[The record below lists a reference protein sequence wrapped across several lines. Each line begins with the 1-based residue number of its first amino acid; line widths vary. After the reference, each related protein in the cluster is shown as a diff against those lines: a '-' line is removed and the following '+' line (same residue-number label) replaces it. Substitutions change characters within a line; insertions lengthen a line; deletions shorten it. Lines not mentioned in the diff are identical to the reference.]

1 MKLILTL
8 LSIVFTISVVSC
20 VSSEKSE
27 EKSWSG
33 SMQDLSKELVDIMP
47 YIYSQKDFYDKENY
61 KKIKLSISKF
71 VQASHE
77 VSPKQGKKFFGDDP
91 IIQYSLR
98 QLNNDMQLAYRS
110 FESGKVEF
118 ANDMLRQSL
127 NTCFQCHTRANVGP
141 EFKNLKLNLSG
152 LRMTPLEKADV
163 HVALR
168 QYDEA
173 LEILKSEIVSPA
185 SYYERPFV
193 IEKALEKYL
202 ALMVRVKKNYPQAI
216 TTLDRFNDRDS
227 LPVYLTDKAKAWRK
241 SLVYWNNKT
250 LNKKDLNK
258 LMTRS
263 EKLQDE
269 VSYQAGFVEN
279 LIASNLLH
287 ELISQ
292 SKNATQKAK
301 YYHQLGEIYESL
313 IDLGFW
319 SLPESYYEA
328 CVKEVPKTAMAK
340 KCFRDYERNIL
351 MGFSGSAG
359 VFIPEDEQQKIKE
372 LRSIAY

>member
-1 MKLILTL
+1 
-8 LSIVFTISVVSC
+8 
-20 VSSEKSE
+20 
-27 EKSWSG
+27 
-33 SMQDLSKELVDIMP
+33 
-47 YIYSQKDFYDKENY
+47 
-61 KKIKLSISKF
+61 
-71 VQASHE
+71 
-77 VSPKQGKKFFGDDP
+77 
-91 IIQYSLR
+91 
-98 QLNNDMQLAYRS
+98 
-110 FESGKVEF
+110 
-118 ANDMLRQSL
+118 
-127 NTCFQCHTRANVGP
+127 
-141 EFKNLKLNLSG
+141 
-152 LRMTPLEKADV
+152 
-163 HVALR
+163 
-168 QYDEA
+168 
-173 LEILKSEIVSPA
+173 
-185 SYYERPFV
+185 
-193 IEKALEKYL
+193 
-202 ALMVRVKKNYPQAI
+202 
-216 TTLDRFNDRDS
+216 
-227 LPVYLTDKAKAWRK
+227 
-241 SLVYWNNKT
+241 
-250 LNKKDLNK
+250 
-258 LMTRS
+258 MTRS